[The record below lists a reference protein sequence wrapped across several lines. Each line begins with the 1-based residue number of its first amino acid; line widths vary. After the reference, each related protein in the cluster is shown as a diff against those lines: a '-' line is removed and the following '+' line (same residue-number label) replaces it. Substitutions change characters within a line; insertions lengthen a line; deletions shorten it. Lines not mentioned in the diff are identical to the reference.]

1 MILQLCY
8 CFQVKVAALQ
18 CLVKIM
24 SLYYLYM
31 EYYMKVA
38 LFAITVS
45 AMKSDHDE
53 VSLQGIEFWSN
64 VCDEEVDLAVEAIEA
79 SEAGHPPT
87 RVSKH
92 YAKGALDHLV
102 PILTECL
109 CKQDENDDEDDWNP
123 CKAAGVC
130 LMLLASCVEDQIINA
145 IMPFVQQNITSPDWR
160 RRDAA
165 IMAFGSM
172 LEGPDPSNLRDYVIR
187 ALPLLIELMADKSI
201 AVRDTTAWTIGRIC
215 ELNGDAVL
223 AQPLEPLIQVLLIG
237 LGAEPRVAANVCWAF
252 NSLAEAAYEAAER
265 MPDED
270 PATYALSPYFE
281 TIVNRLLET
290 TERHD
295 GAQAN
300 LRSSAYEALME
311 MMKNSPKDCYN
322 MVQKTTVVILNR
334 LQQVLQIEQQN
345 NIQTSNDRATINEMA
360 SLLCATLQSVLRK
373 MTPEDAPQISDAV
386 MTALMS
392 MLNTGGKSSGVQED
406 ALMAVAVLVEV
417 LGDKFL
423 KYMDVF
429 KPFMTA
435 ALENQVE
442 YQVMS
447 AAVGLVADMTRALG
461 KQILPYCDEI
471 MMHLLRNLGNNDV
484 HRSVKPQILAVFGDV
499 ALAIGSD
506 FVKYLDVVLQTLMQ
520 ASQVEM
526 PSDDYD
532 MIDYINELRE
542 NCLEAY
548 TGIVQGLKGDSD
560 TPNQDV
566 MRVQPHLP
574 YLVTFINNV
583 AKESDLPDELIA
595 ACAGLIGD
603 LLSAFGAAV
612 VSGFDN
618 EMVGQLLIKGK
629 RSKQSKTRTLCVWAI
644 KELRKLKNQ
653 MAPPFH
659 EQQSNLIHSTEQSW

>member
-1 MILQLCY
+1 
-8 CFQVKVAALQ
+8 
-18 CLVKIM
+18 
-24 SLYYLYM
+24 
-31 EYYMKVA
+31 MKVA

-45 AMKSDHDE
+45 AMKSEHDE

-79 SEAGHPPT
+79 AEAGHPPS

-109 CKQDENDDEDDWNP
+109 CKQDEHDDEDDWNP

-130 LMLLASCVEDQIINA
+130 LMLLASCVEDQIIPA
-145 IMPFVQQNITSPDWR
+145 IMPFVQNNIQSPDWK

-172 LEGPDPSNLRDYVIR
+172 LEGPEPSNLREYVVQ
-187 ALPLLIELMADKSI
+187 ALPMLIQLMNDPSI

-215 ELNGDAVL
+215 ELNGEAVL
-223 AQPLEPLIQVLLIG
+223 TQPLEPLIQVLLVG

-252 NSLAEAAYEAAER
+252 NSLAEAAYEAADKDPE
-265 MPDED
+265 DE
-270 PATYALSPYFE
+270 PRTYILSPYFE

-290 TERHD
+290 TERPD

-311 MMKNSPKDCYN
+311 MMKNSPRDCYA

-334 LQQVLQIEQQN
+334 LQQVLQVEQQN
-345 NIQTSNDRATINEMA
+345 NIQTSTDRATINEMA
-360 SLLCATLQSVLRK
+360 SLLCATLQSVIRK
-373 MTPEDAPQISDAV
+373 MTPEDAPQIADAV

-392 MLNTGGKSSGVQED
+392 MLSTSGKSSGVQED

-417 LGDKFL
+417 LGEKFL
-423 KYMDVF
+423 KYMEVF
-429 KPFMTA
+429 KPFMTS
-435 ALENQVE
+435 ALENQSDH
-442 YQVMS
+442 QVCS

-461 KQILPYCDEI
+461 KQVLPFCDEI
-471 MMHLLRNLGNNDV
+471 MMHLLRNLSNNSV
-484 HRSVKPQILAVFGDV
+484 HRSVKPQILAVFGDI

-506 FVKYLDVVLQTLMQ
+506 FHKYLDIVLQTLMQ

-560 TPNQDV
+560 VPNPDV
-566 MRVQPHLP
+566 QLIQPHLP
-574 YLVTFINNV
+574 YMLTFIQNV

-603 LLSAFGAAV
+603 LLSAFGASV
-612 VSGFDN
+612 ISYFDN
-618 EMVGQLLIKGK
+618 EAIGQLLLKGK

-653 MAPPFH
+653 TTPPFQ